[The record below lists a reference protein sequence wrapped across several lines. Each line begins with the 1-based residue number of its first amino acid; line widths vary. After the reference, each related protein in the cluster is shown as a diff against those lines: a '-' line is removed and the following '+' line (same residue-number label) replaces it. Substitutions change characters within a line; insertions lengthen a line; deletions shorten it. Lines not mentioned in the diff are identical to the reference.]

1 MVRVVSIRNAYFL
14 QIKLCCKR
22 CKFRFCTISGL
33 KTNSTYPHIHNIR
46 IRFNC
51 NYLQLFARIYLNVA
65 VRSARRRYIREVARH
80 VIALNALY

>member
-22 CKFRFCTISGL
+22 CKVRICTISGL
-33 KTNSTYPHIHNIR
+33 KTNSTYPHSHNIR
-46 IRFNC
+46 IRFNR
-51 NYLQLFARIYLNVA
+51 NYLNV
-65 VRSARRRYIREVARH
+65 VVKTARRRSIREVARH

>member
-51 NYLQLFARIYLNVA
+51 NYLQGFIKMLPGSPKNVA
-65 VRSARRRYIREVARH
+65 FFRELARPVL
-80 VIALNALY
+80 ALNAFY